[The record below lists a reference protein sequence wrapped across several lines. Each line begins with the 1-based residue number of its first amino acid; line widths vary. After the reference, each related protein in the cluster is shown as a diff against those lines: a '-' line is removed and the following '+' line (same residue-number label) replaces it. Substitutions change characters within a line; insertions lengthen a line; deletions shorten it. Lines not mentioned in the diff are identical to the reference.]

1 MVQLHWET
9 VEQQQKVKL
18 KSHLSV
24 GKDRVFLLTESLLPM
39 AFPRPVPRAFRNPCS
54 PGPVNTAQDGQGG
67 ARAAHGS
74 RLLISCS

>member
-1 MVQLHWET
+1 MPRGK
-9 VEQQQKVKL
+9 QKVKL

-54 PGPVNTAQDGQGG
+54 PGPVNKDKAGQGG
-67 ARAAHGS
+67 ARDDHG
-74 RLLISCS
+74 